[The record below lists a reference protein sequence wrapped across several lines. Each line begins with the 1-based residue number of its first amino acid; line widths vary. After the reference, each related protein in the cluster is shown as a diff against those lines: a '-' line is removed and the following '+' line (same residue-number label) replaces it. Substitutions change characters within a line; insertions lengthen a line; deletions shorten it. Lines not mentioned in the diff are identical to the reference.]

1 MAHEPKRDESKRY
14 NPPSLCLA
22 VSQRLSF
29 LVCGAQKSGTTA
41 LAAYLRQHPGI
52 YLPEVKELHFFDDE
66 TQSWPD
72 PNLNSFH
79 HHFQD
84 ADADQ
89 LWGEATPISLYW
101 DQAPQRIWRYN
112 SAMRLIVM
120 LRNPIERAYSH
131 WAMEYRRGNDP
142 LTFDL
147 ALRQEEARCREALP
161 LQHRVFSYI
170 DRGYYSHQL
179 RRLWRFFGREQVLVL
194 RQDDLRHSPEVCLE
208 RIWQHLSVPSGPPIT
223 PLERHNGE
231 YTYPMPPA
239 CRQQLRKIFW
249 HEICQLEQLLGW
261 DCSDWLRC

>member
-66 TQSWPD
+66 TQSWPN

-131 WAMEYRRGNDP
+131 WAMEHRRGNDP
-142 LTFDL
+142 LPFTS
-147 ALRQEEARCREALP
+147 ALEQEEARCRGALP
-161 LQHRVFSYI
+161 LQHRVFSYV
-170 DRGYYSHQL
+170 DRGFYSAQL
-179 RRLWRFFGREQVLVL
+179 RRLWRFFGRDQVLVL
-194 RQDDLRHSPEVCLE
+194 RQEELRLDPQACLE
-208 RIWQHLSVPSGPPIT
+208 RIWQHLNIPPGPDVT
-223 PLERHNGE
+223 PLERRNGDYDSAMPSVCRE
-231 YTYPMPPA
+231 YL
-239 CRQQLRKIFW
+239 RQVFW
-249 HEICQLEQLLGW
+249 QEIGQLEQLMGW
-261 DCSDWLRC
+261 DCSEWLRS